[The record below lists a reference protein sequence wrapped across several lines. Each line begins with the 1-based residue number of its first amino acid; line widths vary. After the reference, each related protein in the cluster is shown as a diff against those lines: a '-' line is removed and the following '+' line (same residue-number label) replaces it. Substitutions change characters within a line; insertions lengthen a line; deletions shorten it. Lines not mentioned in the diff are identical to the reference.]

1 MAVIVKEDKKI
12 LVTPIS
18 REDLKDIHIGDIV
31 YLSGDLTT
39 CRDVAHRRVVE
50 EGREIPVD
58 VRDEAILHAG
68 PIIRPHDDGT
78 YEMVSGGP
86 TTSMRMEKFEY

>member
-50 EGREIPVD
+50 EGREDRKSV
-58 VRDEAILHAG
+58 V
-68 PIIRPHDDGT
+68 
-78 YEMVSGGP
+78 
-86 TTSMRMEKFEY
+86 

>member
-58 VRDEAILHAG
+58 VRRGHSPCRTDH
-68 PIIRPHDDGT
+68 
-78 YEMVSGGP
+78 S
-86 TTSMRMEKFEY
+86 TS

>member
-58 VRDEAILHAG
+58 VF
-68 PIIRPHDDGT
+68 GT
-78 YEMVSGGP
+78 FSYFLW
-86 TTSMRMEKFEY
+86 K